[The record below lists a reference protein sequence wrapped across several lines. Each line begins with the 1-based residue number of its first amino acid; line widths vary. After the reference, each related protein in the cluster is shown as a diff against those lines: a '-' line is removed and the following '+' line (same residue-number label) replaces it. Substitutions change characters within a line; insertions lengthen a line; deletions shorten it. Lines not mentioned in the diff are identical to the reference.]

1 MITNMLRHPARELVL
16 FGVSQDCGDVVV
28 WWCFCGGGVV
38 VLTSGPRS
46 RISVVSRRVSS
57 CDACVSR
64 LSVAYMCI
72 DSAWPQGQKGYVQ
85 TRSSDTDPLT
95 DMSRTRRCVYVE
107 DV

>member
-1 MITNMLRHPARELVL
+1 M
-16 FGVSQDCGDVVV
+16 
-28 WWCFCGGGVV
+28 V